1 MFFPGMGEIEEIL
14 WVESGQVFEEA
25 WNVQDPFFDERKK
38 EAICRRPEKKTKR
51 FRLIGQKHKRL
62 EQIRQKHK

>member
-1 MFFPGMGEIEEIL
+1 
-14 WVESGQVFEEA
+14 VESGQVFEEA

-51 FRLIGQKHKRL
+51 SRLIGQKHKQL
-62 EQIRQKHK
+62 EQIRQKHKQLEQIIHKYAE